1 MTVKKYKILWTGLA
15 VILLVAGA
23 LTARV
28 MNRGRQVV
36 RLMSD
41 TKAQIRYLVESGET
55 IGEKPAAQTFSVDFL
70 DAIFGDNPDLLK
82 SLKSVISKGLAD
94 EPALNLGEVAAM
106 IVTYRKD
113 SEGNVQDV
121 VAHAVGGFSLGK
133 MKPGFH
139 RHGYFFQRIDPN
151 IWNMGNIVIGFLG
164 RDMVLFSEEATAQ
177 KQQELLES
185 LFSGEIMPLIETLE
199 KPMFFTAVFPDPR
212 RLMPPQLR
220 NHVQAIVIKGS
231 LEKYKGHWESIFLTS
246 SDKSAAYSMSI
257 LKDIKTMSQAALKTQ
272 WGGLVKQELWGP
284 TVGSWWAYE
293 MVKTLDKST
302 IGNDMNIVRMRS
314 DFERVMVNAILKS
327 VERMSR
333 DLAQMRGSL
342 EDKMD
347 PRVVDARLKTTK
359 PSHYWS
365 NEHQWGPDWPIPPT
379 DEELKIAAALA
390 AAAASNQMALA
401 AAAAPPGT
409 NTAGNTP

>member
-1 MTVKKYKILWTGLA
+1 MTFNKHKKLWVGVVLVMVA
-15 VILLVAGA
+15 VGA
-23 LTARV
+23 ITARLIY
-28 MNRGRQVV
+28 RGHQLV
-36 RLMSD
+36 RLMND

-55 IGEKPAAQTFSVDFL
+55 IGEKPASETFSVDFL

-82 SLKSVISKGLAD
+82 SLKNVISKGLAD

-113 SEGNVQDV
+113 AEGNVQDV

-133 MKPGFH
+133 MRPGFH
-139 RHGYFFQRIDPN
+139 RQGYFFQRIDPN

-177 KQQELLES
+177 QQQELLES
-185 LFSGEIMPLIETLE
+185 LFSGEIMPLIKTLE
-199 KPMFFTAVFPDPR
+199 HPMYFTAVFPDPR
-212 RLMPPQLR
+212 RILPPQLR

-231 LEKYKGHWESIFLTS
+231 LEKYKGHWESILLTS
-246 SDKSAAYSMSI
+246 SDKSATYSMAI
-257 LKDIKTMSQAALKTQ
+257 LKDVKLMSMAALKTQ
-272 WGGLVKQELWGP
+272 WGGLIKQELWGP

-302 IGNDMNIVRMRS
+302 VNNDMNIVRMKS

-327 VERMSR
+327 IERMSR

-347 PRVVDARLKTTK
+347 PRLVDAHLKSTK

-379 DEELKIAAALA
+379 EEELKQRAAEAAALA
-390 AAAASNQMALA
+390 SNQMVSANT
-401 AAAAPPGT
+401 PPSSGT
-409 NTAGNTP
+409 NDTAKAQ

>member
-55 IGEKPAAQTFSVDFL
+55 IGEKPASQAFSVDFL

-133 MKPGFH
+133 MRPGFH

-151 IWNMGNIVIGFLG
+151 IWNMGNVVIGFLG

-199 KPMFFTAVFPDPR
+199 KPMFFTAVFPDPHR
-212 RLMPPQLR
+212 ILPPQLR

-246 SDKSAAYSMSI
+246 SDKSAVYSMSI
-257 LKDIKTMSQAALKTQ
+257 LKDIKIMSTAALKTQ

-347 PRVVDARLKTTK
+347 PRLVDARLKSTK

-379 DEELKIAAALA
+379 EEEIKAAAA
-390 AAAASNQMALA
+390 AAAIAASNQMAIA
-401 AAAAPPGT
+401 SVMPPPGT
-409 NTAGNTP
+409 NAATTTP